1 MGRLSAE
8 AEGPVVRYGFTP
20 EREMPAF
27 ARDVSLDVIESD
39 PRQTQPLDDSG
50 RAARTLACCCAGTGA
65 GPTRLHLHAHQGLEV
80 GLILAG
86 AEEHHCGNLRSSYGP
101 GDIWLYGP
109 WEPHAW
115 RAASPEATKVVL
127 IFLPEFLGED
137 PLGPAPYLH
146 LFALPPARR
155 LGTPSAALRRFALAI
170 GRELA
175 REIEEQPP
183 FWAHLI
189 RLHLLRLLAELA
201 RAWNDPEL
209 AGERAVPYASGT
221 ALARIIPAVRLVQ
234 TNPQRRVS
242 GPAAAAA
249 CNLSLSRFYHV
260 FRGAMGISFGAF
272 ASRARVV
279 FAAQHLLSTDEAL
292 RQIAEE
298 AGFSDASHLHRAF
311 LRHYGCTPGEYRAQA
326 T

>member
-1 MGRLSAE
+1 MSRFAADE
-8 AEGPVVRYGFTP
+8 EGAVVRYGIVP
-20 EREMPAF
+20 ERPMPAF
-27 ARDVSLDVIESD
+27 ARDVSLDVTEPD
-39 PRQTQPLDDSG
+39 PRQAQPLDDSG
-50 RAARTLACCCAGTGA
+50 RTAHTLACCCAGTGA
-65 GPTRLHLHAHQGLEV
+65 GPARLHLHAHQGLEV

-86 AEEHHCGNLRSSYGP
+86 AEEHHCGSLRLSHRP

-109 WEPHAW
+109 WEPHGW
-115 RAASPEATKVVL
+115 RAASPATTKVVL
-127 IFLPEFLGED
+127 IFLPEFLGDD

-146 LFALPPARR
+146 LFALPPERR
-155 LGTPSAALRRFALAI
+155 LGVAEAGLRRSMLAV
-170 GRELA
+170 GREMA
-175 REIEEQPP
+175 REIEAQRPL
-183 FWAHLI
+183 WTHLV

-201 RAWNDPEL
+201 RAWGDPEL
-209 AGERAVPYASGT
+209 VREGAIPYASGT
-221 ALARIIPAVRLVQ
+221 ALARIIPAVQLVQ

-249 CNLSLSRFYHV
+249 CDLSVSRFYHV

-272 ASRARVV
+272 AARARVA
-279 FAAQHLLSTDEAL
+279 FAAQHLLNTDETL